1 MIDIFQL
8 KAVLEDLICE
18 NKNLDLARRTLEHYE
33 EKATTVEEYEII
45 SELCSKVNHHSL
57 RLKCLQYAYTHC
69 INSEK
74 LSLYR
79 YELAKTY
86 LLLNQPEKSL
96 FYNDID
102 LKTSE
107 NFYTLIERA
116 NFLNALGNNEKADL
130 IIESLCPDNIEEKND
145 LSILI
150 AKRQLR
156 NGDLD
161 IGVKNAT
168 FPEKS
173 LYLNLVPYSF
183 WIGVKK
189 PGKRIIVHGRGDIGD
204 QFSHFRFINKLK
216 EFEMQPIFYSA
227 YVEKRSDIV
236 EIYRRHGVEAI
247 DNTNLFTSDDLWVN
261 LSALP
266 GYFQLEE
273 ETLWEGPYL
282 TARKDPKN
290 KIISSKMLKIG
301 IKLKSDSDKNNG
313 YTRDIPFEQ
322 LYDHLPK
329 NVLIYNFDKEHH
341 RDCLNVRDN
350 ITNWDDT
357 LDYIDQMDVI
367 ISCDTSVA
375 HAAGA
380 MGKNTIVLA
389 PLDPGYIWIS
399 NREDG
404 TTPWY
409 GPNLRIL
416 KQSSVRNWEQPLQK
430 LKSTIKELVK

>member
-8 KAVLEDLICE
+8 KAVIDDLIFE
-18 NKNLDLARRTLEHYE
+18 NKNLDLARRILDYYE
-33 EKATTVEEYEII
+33 EKAKTVEEYEII
-45 SELCSKVNHHSL
+45 SELCRNINYHSL
-57 RLKCLQYAYTHC
+57 RLKCLQYAYTNC

-86 LLLNQPEKSL
+86 LLLNEPEKSL

-102 LKTSE
+102 LRTND

-116 NFLNALGNNEKADL
+116 KFLNALGDTKNADS
-130 IIESLCPDNIEEKND
+130 IIEDLCPDNAEEKND
-145 LSILI
+145 LSLLT
-150 AKRQLR
+150 AKKQLR

-168 FPEKS
+168 FSQKS
-173 LYLNLVPYSF
+173 LYSNLVPYLF

-189 PGKRIIVHGRGDIGD
+189 PGKKIIVHGRGDIGD
-204 QFSHFRFINKLK
+204 QFSHLRFINKLK
-216 EFEMQPIFYSA
+216 EFEMDPIFYSA

-236 EIYRRHGVEAI
+236 KIYRRHDVNAI
-247 DNTNLFTSDDLWVN
+247 DNTDLFTDDYLWVN

-266 GYFQLEE
+266 GFFQLEE

-282 TARKDPKN
+282 TAIKNPKN
-290 KIISSKMLKIG
+290 KIIDSKMLKIG
-301 IKLKSDSDKNNG
+301 IKLRSDSNKNNG
-313 YTRDIPFEQ
+313 YVRDIPFDQ
-322 LYDHLPK
+322 LQNHLPK
-329 NVLIYNFDKEHH
+329 NVLIYNFDKEPR
-341 RDCLNVRDN
+341 RDCLNLRDN

-357 LDYIDQMDVI
+357 LDYIDQMDVM

-416 KQSSVRNWEQPLQK
+416 KQNSVRNWEEPLQK
-430 LKSTIKELVK
+430 LKSTIKELAK